1 MFLACVVLSVI
12 LVQRLQVSRVGRAWA
27 AIRDDEL
34 AAKAIGINTRNM
46 KLLAF
51 SLGATFGGVAGGLFA
66 AFQGFVSPESFSL
79 MESIAVL
86 TMIVF
91 GGMGNLAGVI
101 VGALALTALPEVLRH
116 VAVPLQQ
123 AAFGQVLLDPEVL
136 RMLLLS
142 LAMIFMMLLRPA
154 GLIPAYSRYSRPE
167 LVVGKE
173 VAK

>member
-1 MFLACVVLSVI
+1 
-12 LVQRLQVSRVGRAWA
+12 
-27 AIRDDEL
+27 
-34 AAKAIGINTRNM
+34 
-46 KLLAF
+46 
-51 SLGATFGGVAGGLFA
+51 LGATFGGVSGGLFA

-101 VGALALTALPEVLRH
+101 VGALALTALPEVLRY
-116 VAVPLQQ
+116 VAIPVQQ
-123 AAFGQVLLDPEVL
+123 ALFDKVILDPEVL

-173 VAK
+173 AGK